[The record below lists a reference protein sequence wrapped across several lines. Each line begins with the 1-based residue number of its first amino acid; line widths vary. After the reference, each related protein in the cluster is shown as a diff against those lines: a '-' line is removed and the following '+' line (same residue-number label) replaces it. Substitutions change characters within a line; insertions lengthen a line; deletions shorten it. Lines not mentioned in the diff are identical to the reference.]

1 MSWLGSAVIGSAV
14 IGAGSSLI
22 AGRQQQNAAN
32 RATDTQLQMFNQTRE
47 DQAPYREAG
56 VTALGDIASR
66 SDFFNHQFSPED
78 LKTNLAPNYEFMRK
92 QGEGGIANMANAMGG
107 LGGNSLTAISKW
119 NNDYAQNAY
128 QQAFQNYSSQ
138 RTDIFNR
145 LASIAG
151 IGQTAS
157 SAGATGA
164 PSFAGGIANTITGAG
179 NAGAAGTVGAANAV
193 TGAANNFVGW
203 NYLNRLTGGSGS
215 LPGGPT

>member
-1 MSWLGSAVIGSAV
+1 MTWIAAAVIGSAV
-14 IGAGSSLI
+14 VGGLASSS
-22 AGRQQQNAAN
+22 AGRTQAAAAN
-32 RATDTQLQMFNQTRE
+32 RATDTQMQMFNQTRD
-47 DQAPYREAG
+47 DQKPYREAG
-56 VTALGDIASR
+56 VTALGDIAGR

-78 LKTNLAPNYEFMRK
+78 LTTHLAPNYEFMRK
-92 QGEGGIANMANAMGG
+92 QGEGGVANMANAMGG

-164 PSFAGGIANTITGAG
+164 PSFAGGIANTITGSG
-179 NAGAAGTVGAANAV
+179 NASAAGTVGAANALS
-193 TGAANNFVGW
+193 GGANNFVGW

-215 LPGGPT
+215 LPGGAT